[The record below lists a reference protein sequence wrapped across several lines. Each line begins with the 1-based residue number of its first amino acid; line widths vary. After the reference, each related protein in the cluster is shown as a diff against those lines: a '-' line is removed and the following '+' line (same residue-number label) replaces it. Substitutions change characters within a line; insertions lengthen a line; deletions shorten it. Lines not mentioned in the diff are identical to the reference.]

1 MIKAKAEA
9 EKEDKDAA
17 NDDDM
22 EDILAGFFTVSL
34 SFSHNLISCVS
45 DSNRSLKKSPK
56 TSSLKAWKPVSVDS
70 PEPQMGLTP
79 ILVQND
85 KFY

>member
-56 TSSLKAWKPVSVDS
+56 T
-70 PEPQMGLTP
+70 
-79 ILVQND
+79 
-85 KFY
+85 

>member
-22 EDILAGFFTVSL
+22 EDILAGFFYSL
-34 SFSHNLISCVS
+34 AF
-45 DSNRSLKKSPK
+45 
-56 TSSLKAWKPVSVDS
+56 
-70 PEPQMGLTP
+70 
-79 ILVQND
+79 
-85 KFY
+85 F